1 MSKGVSTVKI
11 TAANIDAAI
20 ALAEPI
26 PESASGSYRVTTLE
40 FSAKEPSRF
49 AKMFNSGDGITVTVD
64 PSPVEGGAFLWSTQV
79 RFPRGTDIER
89 EFARVGLDWPAWWAI
104 PDMTHL
110 VEKARIVDF
119 VGFAWP
125 ELALPWFV
133 RLHAAATGVDALAP
147 GDGDTQR
154 EIPDAPRAPRHRRSR
169 RPHRRRPGIDTE
181 RLVQTTGIR
190 RVADPSSRTP
200 RLTPPPEPP
209 AAPPRHRVS
218 DRPDTSRISPMLRCF
233 GTGSRRPG
241 VRISPSRPHRA
252 GVMPHRSWSMKP
264 LRFTLLGG

>member
-1 MSKGVSTVKI
+1 MKI
-11 TAANIDAAI
+11 TASNIEAAI

-26 PESASGSYRVTTLE
+26 PESASASYQATTLE

-64 PSPVEGGAFLWSTQV
+64 PS
-79 RFPRGTDIER
+79 
-89 EFARVGLDWPAWWAI
+89 I

-147 GDGDTQR
+147 VVVTRNVKSPMRPEHHDIEDLDDLIDDVQESTLSDSLKQR
-154 EIPDAPRAPRHRRSR
+154 AYGEWQTRAA
-169 RPHRRRPGIDTE
+169 E
-181 RLVQTTGIR
+181 
-190 RVADPSSRTP
+190 
-200 RLTPPPEPP
+200 
-209 AAPPRHRVS
+209 
-218 DRPDTSRISPMLRCF
+218 RPD
-233 GTGSRRPG
+233 
-241 VRISPSRPHRA
+241 
-252 GVMPHRSWSMKP
+252 
-264 LRFTLLGG
+264 

>member
-1 MSKGVSTVKI
+1 MSKGLSPVKI
-11 TAANIDAAI
+11 TPANIEAAI

-26 PESASGSYRVTTLE
+26 PESASVSYQVTTLE

-79 RFPRGTDIER
+79 RFPRGTDFER
-89 EFARVGLDWPAWWAI
+89 EFARVGLDWPVWWAI

-147 GDGDTQR
+147 VVVTR
-154 EIPDAPRAPRHRRSR
+154 N
-169 RPHRRRPGIDTE
+169 
-181 RLVQTTGIR
+181 VK
-190 RVADPSSRTP
+190 
-200 RLTPPPEPP
+200 
-209 AAPPRHRVS
+209 
-218 DRPDTSRISPMLRCF
+218 SPM
-233 GTGSRRPG
+233 RPEHQDIEDLDDLIDEVQESTLSDAFKQQAYG
-241 VRISPSRPHRA
+241 EWQTRA
-252 GVMPHRSWSMKP
+252 VEHPD
-264 LRFTLLGG
+264 